1 MFRFCIYL
9 EGRAIRILLKDQM
22 CGVRERDLGPE
33 QLKDRMVIN
42 WDGEENKFGN
52 SYQQPILDVDFK

>member
-1 MFRFCIYL
+1 
-9 EGRAIRILLKDQM
+9 M

-33 QLKDRMVIN
+33 QLENRMVIN
-42 WDGEENKFGN
+42 WDGEDNKFGN